1 MKILHLF
8 SNYKWTGPAEPALN
22 LARAQR
28 ELGADVHFAC
38 GSDPEGRRS
47 AIAEQAEERGVPVRE
62 DLILS
67 KHLRLLAN
75 VKDALRL
82 NAWLK
87 AERFDLIHCHQ
98 QNDHL
103 LAGVTRR
110 YATLRPPIV
119 RTIYDGAVP
128 KAGWRSRLLFRKYSD
143 HIFCVSGEV
152 LTALQAR
159 EGLAPE
165 QLSHVDTAVDL
176 QRFTPEPRGASLR
189 QQLGIPEDAFV
200 VGLVSRMQR
209 HRRFEIAIEALRQAC
224 AEEPRVYGLFVG
236 RGTHREAVCEQP
248 IAAAGLAGRILLP
261 GYLQGEEFLRA
272 LWAMSCKLFLVPG
285 SDGSCRALREAQAC
299 GLAAITTRRGVLPE
313 INPEGETGLHIEE
326 TAESLRAAILQLCRD
341 PGLTARLGRNA
352 LEQARKRYD
361 IQRVARGVLQRCQPL
376 LVH

>member
-22 LARAQR
+22 LAQAQR
-28 ELGADVHFAC
+28 QLGADVHFAC

-67 KHLRLLAN
+67 KHLRLLSN

-87 AERFDLIHCHQ
+87 SERFDLIHCHQ

-103 LAGVTRR
+103 LAGITRR

-119 RTIYDGAVP
+119 RTVYDGAPP
-128 KAGWRSRLLFRKYSD
+128 KAGWRSRLLFRKFSD
-143 HIFCVSGEV
+143 HLFCISGQV
-152 LTALQAR
+152 LSALR
-159 EGLAPE
+159 ERE
-165 QLSHVDTAVDL
+165 QLDPDRLSHVDTAVDL
-176 QRFTPEPRGASLR
+176 SRFTPGNLADSLR
-189 QQLGIPEDAFV
+189 KQLGIPEDAFV

-236 RGTHREAVCEQP
+236 RGTHRAAVCDEP
-248 IAAAGLAGRILLP
+248 IEAAGLQGRIVLP
-261 GYLQGEEFLRA
+261 GYLQGHEFVRA

-299 GLAAITTRRGVLPE
+299 GLAAITSRRGVLPE
-313 INPEGETGLHIEE
+313 INPADQTGLQVDE
-326 TAESLRAAILQLCRD
+326 TVESLRAAILKLCRE
-341 PGLTARLGRNA
+341 PGLTSRLGQNA
-352 LEQARKRYD
+352 LERARERYD
-361 IQRVARGVLQRCQPL
+361 IQRVARGVLEQCQPL